1 MKARKLLLVI
11 ATIALLGTAVCAKD
25 YKDVPDT
32 HWAREQIAYLSDE
45 IAGYPDGTFR
55 PESTVTRAEFVT
67 LLARTV
73 FPEELKN
80 ETGDT
85 WWKAAYRVC
94 EANNLLS
101 GSAGYND
108 AMPRGEIA
116 QMLGYLCSD
125 WGGVNARA
133 DAAEQFTINW
143 NEQRMEL
150 PEPKPK
156 ELDAE
161 RLRACANQGLMMG
174 YPDGTFKPKNGVTRA
189 ETAAILS
196 RLKAQ
201 LALRK
206 EGYDYVILPEDAT
219 PTGSSSIETREDG
232 LKCAKLFRENRDR
245 IDGIIVSLPNFGFE
259 IGIIN
264 AISVA
269 DLNVPV
275 LVQACDDENDKVDLD
290 SRRDAF
296 CGKISVC
303 NNLYQY
309 GIPFTDT
316 TLHTYSIYSDL
327 LAADINKF
335 AAICRVVNGLRHA
348 RVGAIG
354 TRPAGFQTVRAS
366 EKLLQASGITVV
378 PVDLSEIL
386 SAARKIEDADE
397 TLQAKL
403 KEIRQYAAVPE
414 QYNDKLIL
422 QAKFGVAV
430 EQWMEANE
438 IDAVAIQCWDS
449 LEQNYGCAACVTMSM
464 LSEKLIPAACEVDI
478 AGAVSMYALT
488 LASGRPSALLDWNNN
503 FAEDRNK
510 CVCTHCG
517 NFPKSFVMND
527 LKLGTLGVLGRTLG
541 KVHTFGAVYGKVKQ
555 GDFTFFRIST
565 DDTKGCIKSYLGKGD
580 LTDDPYGMDGCIAVT
595 KVDNLQPLMKYIC
608 KNGFEHHVA
617 MCRGNVKDILAEAI
631 ETYLNWNI
639 YIHE

>member
-1 MKARKLLLVI
+1 MKNKKKLCFGVI
-11 ATIALLGTAVCAKD
+11 IGTRAYFNSALAKD
-25 YKDVPDT
+25 VRKQLLKT
-32 HWAREQIAYLSDE
+32 IEEQ
-45 IAGYPDGTFR
+45 
-55 PESTVTRAEFVT
+55 
-67 LLARTV
+67 
-73 FPEELKN
+73 
-80 ETGDT
+80 
-85 WWKAAYRVC
+85 
-94 EANNLLS
+94 
-101 GSAGYND
+101 
-108 AMPRGEIA
+108 
-116 QMLGYLCSD
+116 
-125 WGGVNARA
+125 
-133 DAAEQFTINW
+133 
-143 NEQRMEL
+143 
-150 PEPKPK
+150 
-156 ELDAE
+156 
-161 RLRACANQGLMMG
+161 
-174 YPDGTFKPKNGVTRA
+174 
-189 ETAAILS
+189 
-196 RLKAQ
+196 
-201 LALRK
+201 
-206 EGYDYVILPEDAT
+206 GYDYVILPEDAT

-232 LKCAKLFRENRDR
+232 IKCAELFRQNRDK

-264 AISVA
+264 AISIA

-327 LAADINKF
+327 LAKDINRF
-335 AAICRVVNGLRHA
+335 AAVCRVVNGLRHA
-348 RVGAIG
+348 RIGAIG

-366 EKLLQASGITVV
+366 EKILQATGITVV

-386 SAARKIEDADE
+386 GAARKIEDTDAE
-397 TLQAKL
+397 LVQKIEEIKKYARVPQQYSEKL
-403 KEIRQYAAVPE
+403 M
-414 QYNDKLIL
+414 L

-430 EQWMEANE
+430 ERWMNANA

-464 LSEKLIPAACEVDI
+464 LGEKLIPAACEVDI

-488 LASGRPSALLDWNNN
+488 LASQHQSALLDWNNN

-517 NFPKSFVMND
+517 NFPKSFIMND
-527 LKLGTLGVLGRTLG
+527 IELDTLGVLGRTLG

-565 DDTKGCIKSYLGKGD
+565 DDTKGCIKSYLGEGTI
-580 LTDDPYGMDGCIAVT
+580 TDDPYGMDGCIAVT
-595 KVDNLQPLMKYIC
+595 KVDNLQTLMKYIC

-617 MCRGNVKDILAEAI
+617 MCRGNVKDILQEAI
-631 ETYLNWNI
+631 ESYLGWNL
-639 YIHE
+639 YVHE